1 VPSTFL
7 QQVTNNNNIVLK
19 FSTMKR
25 PQASSKENSNTT
37 RRVKSLIEQNRT
49 KNMALKKL
57 LKRFGGPDAFENNE
71 LKKDPNK

>member
-1 VPSTFL
+1 
-7 QQVTNNNNIVLK
+7 
-19 FSTMKR
+19 MKR

-57 LKRFGGPDAFENNE
+57 LKHFGGPDAFENTE